1 MEHPKD
7 IGDRTTLA
15 VMLALRD
22 LGLGVL
28 VPFGENTRYDL
39 VIDDGTS
46 LSKVQCKTGRL
57 RNGAVRWSV
66 CSNYGHH
73 RNPRV
78 AQRDYQGEVDF
89 FGVYCSETEG
99 VYLVPIAELPVR
111 RQGTLRVEPAKNCQR
126 KFIRPASEYEIGRVT
141 CTRPIPDSD

>member
-1 MEHPKD
+1 VKALEHPKD

-28 VPFGENTRYDL
+28 VPFGENARYDL

-66 CSNYGHH
+66 CSNYAHH

-89 FGVYCSETEG
+89 FGVYCSETGG
-99 VYLVPIAELPVR
+99 VYWFPLPSFRCVDR
-111 RQGTLRVEPAKNCQR
+111 ERFVSNPQRIVSGSSYAPARN
-126 KFIRPASEYEIGRVT
+126 
-141 CTRPIPDSD
+141 TRSGA

>member
-1 MEHPKD
+1 MVKAMEHPKD

-28 VPFGENTRYDL
+28 VPFGENARYDL
-39 VIDDGTS
+39 VIDDGRS

-78 AQRDYQGEVDF
+78 AQRDYHGEVDF

-126 KFIRPASEYEIGRVT
+126 KFVRPASE
-141 CTRPIPDSD
+141 